1 MKAPSKRILCVDD
14 DQDTCE
20 MLSTV
25 LGMAGYEV
33 TTISTAAEGAALAA
47 RRSFDL
53 YLIDLWLSDGRGE
66 ELCQKIRE
74 FDPQTPIV
82 IYSADARLS
91 TKERLLAQYAQAY
104 LVKPVGLDELEDT
117 IAQHL
122 AG

>member
-1 MKAPSKRILCVDD
+1 
-14 DQDTCE
+14 DTCE
-20 MLSTV
+20 ILSTV

-33 TTISTAAEGAALAA
+33 TTITTAAEAAAVAA
-47 RRSFDL
+47 SHSFDL
-53 YLIDLWLSDGRGE
+53 YLIDLRLSDGRGE

-91 TKERLLAQYAQAY
+91 TKERLLAQYARAY
-104 LVKPVGLDELEDT
+104 LIKPVSVDELEDT

-122 AG
+122 EG